1 MRVSEYPVRL
11 CPQNS
16 RCSLNRLYSY
26 VFIIPQKAKCVWQ
39 LKTVNFYYPLIS
51 LLINIFLVDDKSVIL
66 YIILDLNKD
75 VKTTLPAYEES
86 GARDI
91 AFYFTDLDLGPVSP
105 SPANCKGP
113 NILLF
118 FVLLHEKTQ

>member
-1 MRVSEYPVRL
+1 M
-11 CPQNS
+11 
-16 RCSLNRLYSY
+16 
-26 VFIIPQKAKCVWQ
+26 
-39 LKTVNFYYPLIS
+39 
-51 LLINIFLVDDKSVIL
+51 LINIFLVDDKSVIL

-113 NILLF
+113 NLLLF
-118 FVLLHEKTQ
+118 FVLLHEKNPISTVHIYACSLLNHIPCIA